1 MRLPDPNAPLLIG
14 DGVAVMPATPFSRIE
29 VPSNSKAQRL
39 VASTKRKLADLPA
52 IPEHLNT
59 FAVLLVYTASG
70 LSDNEISVTL
80 GMTPAQL
87 IKLREHRAYKQLEQH
102 MIEAVAAQSKTA
114 VAAILAE
121 KEIKAANTL
130 GDLLDSEDH
139 RVALQAAN
147 SVLDRRGHTAK
158 QPVDPAQEMRA
169 TFRIEVVDKRQ
180 DAIPV
185 IEMESDDG
193 NST

>member
-70 LSDNEISVTL
+70 LSDNEIAFTL
-80 GMTPAQL
+80 GATPSQL
-87 IKLREHRAYKQLEQH
+87 AKMREHRAYKQLEQH
-102 MIEAVAAQSKTA
+102 MVEAVSLQSKTEVA
-114 VAAILAE
+114 SILANKEVAAAE
-121 KEIKAANTL
+121 KL
-130 GDLLDSEDH
+130 GDLLDSDDH
-139 RVALQAAN
+139 RIALQAAN

-158 QPVDPAQEMRA
+158 QQVDPAQEMRA
-169 TFRIEVVDKRQ
+169 TFRIEVVDKRH
-180 DAIPV
+180 DATPIIDLE
-185 IEMESDDG
+185 IEK
-193 NST
+193 

>member
-70 LSDNEISVTL
+70 LSDNEIALTL
-80 GMTPAQL
+80 GATPAQL
-87 IKLREHRAYKQLEQH
+87 AKMRDHKAYKQLEQH
-102 MIEAVAAQSKTA
+102 MVEAVASQSKTE
-114 VAAILAE
+114 VATILAN
-121 KEIKAANTL
+121 KEVKAAEKL
-130 GDLLDSEDH
+130 GDLIESEDH
-139 RVALQAAN
+139 RIALQAAN
-147 SVLDRRGHTAK
+147 SILDRRGHTAK

-169 TFRIEVVDKRQ
+169 TFRIEVVDKRH
-180 DAIPV
+180 DAVPI
-185 IEMESDDG
+185 IEMETDNG
-193 NST
+193 NRA

>member
-1 MRLPDPNAPLLIG
+1 MPLPDPNAPLFIG

-70 LSDNEISVTL
+70 LSDNEISLTL
-80 GMTPAQL
+80 GISPTQITKM
-87 IKLREHRAYKQLEQH
+87 REHRAYTQLEAH
-102 MIEAVAAQSKTA
+102 MIEAVAAQSKTQ

-121 KEIKAANTL
+121 KEVLAAAKL
-130 GDLLDSEDH
+130 GDLIDSEDH
-139 RVALQAAN
+139 RIALQASN
-147 SVLDRRGHTAK
+147 SILDRRGHTAK

-169 TFRIEVVDKRQ
+169 TFRIEVVDKRH
-180 DAIPV
+180 DATPIINLE
-185 IEMESDDG
+185 IEK
-193 NST
+193 